1 VRMALGATERDVTR
15 MVQTSALALV
25 CAGLAVGAPLAF
37 WSQRLAADLVDDLL
51 VNAAFPVGVA
61 AAVTIAVGLLAA
73 YVPARRAARV
83 HPMEALRHS

>member
-1 VRMALGATERDVTR
+1 
-15 MVQTSALALV
+15 
-25 CAGLAVGAPLAF
+25 VGAPLAF

-51 VNAAFPVGVA
+51 VNAASPIGVA